1 MISLRYRPL
10 FDFQNELS
18 QMRAHLDDLF
28 ASGRESPRRVSPSQ
42 FPLLNAWEAG
52 DSFYVEAE
60 LPGLALEDLEIY
72 MADTNTLV
80 IKGQRKEPEPAG
92 GQWHRRER
100 AFGTFERTFTFPGAV
115 NANEVEASLKHG
127 VLTIKLPKVPELRP
141 RKIEVKA
148 S

>member
-10 FDFQNELS
+10 FDFQHELNH
-18 QMRAHLDDLF
+18 MRSHLNDLL
-28 ASGRESPRRVSPSQ
+28 AAGRRNTREVSPCQ
-42 FPLLNAWEAG
+42 FPLLNAWETG
-52 DSFYVEAE
+52 DSFHVEAE

-72 MADTNTLV
+72 MADRNTLSL
-80 IKGQRKEPEPAG
+80 KGRRKAPELTT

-100 AFGTFERTFTFPGAV
+100 AFGTFERSLSIPGDI
-115 NANEVEASLKHG
+115 NADQVEASLKHG
-127 VLTIKLPKVPELRP
+127 VLTIKLPKSAELQP

>member
-10 FDFQNELS
+10 FDFQHELN
-18 QMRAHLDDLF
+18 QMRSHLNDLL
-28 ASGRESPRRVSPSQ
+28 ASDRGSPRQGSSWQ
-42 FPLLNAWEAG
+42 FPLLNAWETD

-60 LPGLALEDLEIY
+60 LPGLELEDLEIY
-72 MADTNTLV
+72 MADTSTV
-80 IKGQRKEPEPAG
+80 AIKGQRKAPELTG

-100 AFGTFERTFTFPGAV
+100 AFGTFERSFKLPAAING
-115 NANEVEASLKHG
+115 NDVEAFLKYG
-127 VLTIKLPKVPELRP
+127 VLTIKLPKAAELRP